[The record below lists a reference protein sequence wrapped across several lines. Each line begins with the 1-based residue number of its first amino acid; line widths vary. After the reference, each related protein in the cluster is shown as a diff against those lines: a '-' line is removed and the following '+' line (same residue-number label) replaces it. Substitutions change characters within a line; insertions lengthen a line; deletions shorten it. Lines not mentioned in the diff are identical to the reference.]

1 MVWGQHWLV
10 VLLPI
15 FSLVS
20 AIGMASIPIYASHAH
35 SNTQPFYVVSS
46 AMYIYSV
53 TSPGVIPM
61 EVSLM
66 LYISFVLAT
75 TLYCTMLI
83 IYRIVAVAGVRH
95 GPVGQLGV
103 FRHFIEVLVES
114 SALYSISLILY
125 LAFTIHNDFGTYYL
139 DVIAGI
145 AKVCP

>member
-20 AIGMASIPIYASHAH
+20 AVGMTSIPIYASHAH

-46 AMYIYSV
+46 ILYLY
-53 TSPGVIPM
+53 T
-61 EVSLM
+61 SLM
-66 LYISFVLAT
+66 HWQSHLWRYPLVLYISFILAT

-95 GPVGQLGV
+95 GLAGQLGV
-103 FRHFIEVLVES
+103 FHHFIEVLVES
-114 SALYSISLILY
+114 SALYSISLILD
-125 LAFTIHNDFGTYYL
+125 LAFTIR
-139 DVIAGI
+139 
-145 AKVCP
+145 K